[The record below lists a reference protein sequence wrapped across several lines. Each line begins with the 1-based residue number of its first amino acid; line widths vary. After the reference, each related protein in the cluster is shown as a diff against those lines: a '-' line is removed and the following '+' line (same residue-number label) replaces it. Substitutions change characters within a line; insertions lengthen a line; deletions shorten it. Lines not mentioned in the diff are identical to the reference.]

1 MRTAA
6 GAHFEIHEGISAPF
20 VFLAC
25 GLRRLSPRGFRVQ
38 HFAAAWLPEDAL
50 GKLNG
55 RHRRDPHGVL
65 RDVRHREVEL
75 GHAARRP
82 LSVQIITPFPRVCR
96 TLCDYLTKKNRQRVL
111 GSQMQRGNNGI
122 RVLDEHSFPIIA

>member
-20 VFLAC
+20 DFLAC

-38 HFAAAWLPEDAL
+38 HFAAARLSENAL
-50 GKLNG
+50 GHFKE
-55 RHRRDPHGVL
+55 RHSRNLHGVL
-65 RDVRHREVEL
+65 RDVRRREVEL
-75 GHAARRP
+75 RHAARRP
-82 LSVQIITPFPRVCR
+82 LSVQTITPFPRICR

>member
-1 MRTAA
+1 MRTTA

-20 VFLAC
+20 VFLDC

-38 HFAAAWLPEDAL
+38 HFAAARLPEDAL

-55 RHRRDPHGVL
+55 RH
-65 RDVRHREVEL
+65 

-82 LSVQIITPFPRVCR
+82 LSVQTITPFPRICR